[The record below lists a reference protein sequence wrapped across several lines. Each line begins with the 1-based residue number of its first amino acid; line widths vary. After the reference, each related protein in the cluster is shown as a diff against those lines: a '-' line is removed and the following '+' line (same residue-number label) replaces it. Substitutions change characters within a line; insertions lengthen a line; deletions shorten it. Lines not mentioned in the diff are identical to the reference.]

1 MSIPFAA
8 LPEGTRVKVQRAGMP
23 QDPALIGRT
32 GVVIS
37 ASPHREESIGV
48 VLDGEGTPRMFTPAE
63 LEVTHAP
70 ALPPEVEAARRLRAL
85 P

>member
-1 MSIPFAA
+1 MTIPFAA
-8 LPEGTRVKVQRAGMP
+8 LPEGTRVQVRRAGMP
-23 QDPALIGRT
+23 QDPALIGRA

-37 ASPHREESIGV
+37 ASPYREQSLAV

-63 LEVTHAP
+63 LEVTDAP
-70 ALPPEVEAARRLRAL
+70 VLPPEVEAARRLRAL